1 MQKIIKDSIK
11 LSSVHSVLAFGILMW
26 EIATYGMSPY
36 PGHDLNQVYG
46 FIEKGLRMEC
56 PSGCPEPAYQL
67 MLDCM
72 SLLNCNNFRQ
82 FSVRGEWKKLIK
94 FFRGI

>member
-1 MQKIIKDSIK
+1 
-11 LSSVHSVLAFGILMW
+11 MW

-56 PSGCPEPAYQL
+56 PPGCPEPAYNL
-67 MLDCM
+67 MLDCKL
-72 SLLNCNNFRQ
+72 SFNSIIVFIIDRKFLKLSKEKNLNLWNT
-82 FSVRGEWKKLIK
+82 V
-94 FFRGI
+94 